1 MPLNLFLVCLVGIG
15 LSVLLG
21 LIAFA
26 QIWRRGYAGAGS
38 AAVGVLLPVALLA
51 WPLTFV
57 PAFLNLP
64 PINDVTT
71 DVANPPRFVALA
83 KPRADTT
90 SSAAYPGQRFAAEQL
105 KAYPDL
111 RTFVIDR
118 SAQEAFELVEDAVR
132 KLKWRI
138 AVSDPPAVRPLKG
151 GTIEATDNTLVVGF
165 TDDIVIRV
173 EGSVNRSRIDVRSAS
188 RHGQHDLGQNAT
200 RVRRFLAELQ
210 GRIDSTSAGGV
221 AGRRGLRTTR
231 AGAAVKK
238 LKGRDQKKG
247 RRSVATDESAFDQVL
262 NVSEHRKRRRVE
274 QLGVEALVDDGH
286 DGAHGVGALADAIED
301 RMLAHAPVQQVG
313 LDEALGVLDLA
324 AVARKVGGVATHG
337 QPLRASGCRRPC
349 CPPAAPPR
357 WCSSP

>member
-1 MPLNLFLVCLVGIG
+1 MTDRSTTILAPLARWSSRIALFSATALVAGVVLHRLTPFPTQVAVNLFLVCLVGIG
-15 LSVLLG
+15 LAVLIG

-38 AAVGVLLPVALLA
+38 AAVGVLLPLALLA

-71 DVANPPRFVALA
+71 DVANPPRFAALA
-83 KPRADTT
+83 KPHAE
-90 SSAAYPGQRFAAEQL
+90 AANPAVYPGQRFAAEQL

-132 KLKWRI
+132 KLKWRV
-138 AVSDPPAVRPLKG
+138 AASDPPAVRPLKG

-210 GRIDSTSAGGV
+210 SRIDSTSAGGV

-238 LKGRDQKKG
+238 LKGRDQKKEEL
-247 RRSVATDESAFDQVL
+247 RNERARVRSSAQR
-262 NVSEHRKRRRVE
+262 ER
-274 QLGVEALVDDGH
+274 
-286 DGAHGVGALADAIED
+286 
-301 RMLAHAPVQQVG
+301 APKETQ
-313 LDEALGVLDLA
+313 
-324 AVARKVGGVATHG
+324 R
-337 QPLRASGCRRPC
+337 
-349 CPPAAPPR
+349 
-357 WCSSP
+357 

>member
-1 MPLNLFLVCLVGIG
+1 MNDRSTAIVAPLARWSSRIALFSATALVAGVVLHRLTPFPTPVAVNLFLVCLVGIG
-15 LSVLLG
+15 LAVLLG

-38 AAVGVLLPVALLA
+38 AAVGVLLPLALLA

-71 DVANPPRFVALA
+71 DVANPPRFAALA
-83 KPRADTT
+83 KPRADTAAN
-90 SSAAYPGQRFAAEQL
+90 SAAYPGQRVAAEQL

-118 SAQEAFELVEDAVR
+118 SAQETFELVEDVVR
-132 KLKWRI
+132 KLKWRV
-138 AVSDPPAVRPLKG
+138 AASDPPAVRPLKV

-210 GRIDSTSAGGV
+210 SRIDTTSAGGV

-238 LKGRDQKKG
+238 LKGRDQKKEEL
-247 RRSVATDESAFDQVL
+247 RNERARVRSSAQR
-262 NVSEHRKRRRVE
+262 ER
-274 QLGVEALVDDGH
+274 
-286 DGAHGVGALADAIED
+286 
-301 RMLAHAPVQQVG
+301 APK
-313 LDEALGVLDLA
+313 E
-324 AVARKVGGVATHG
+324 T
-337 QPLRASGCRRPC
+337 
-349 CPPAAPPR
+349 PR
-357 WCSSP
+357 

>member
-1 MPLNLFLVCLVGIG
+1 MSDRSTTIVAPLARWSSRIALFSASVLVVGVVLHRLTPFPTPVAINLFQVCLVGIG
-15 LSVLLG
+15 LAVLLG

-26 QIWRRGYAGAGS
+26 QIWRRGYAGAGG
-38 AAVGVLLPVALLA
+38 AAVGVLLPLMLLA

-71 DVANPPRFVALA
+71 DVANPPRFMALA
-83 KPRADTT
+83 KQRADTT
-90 SSAAYPGQRFAAEQL
+90 SSAAYPGQRFAAVQL

-118 SAQEAFELVEDAVR
+118 SVQETFELVEEAVR
-132 KLKWRI
+132 KLKWRV
-138 AVSDPPAVRPLKG
+138 AASDPPVARPPKG
-151 GTIEATDNTLVVGF
+151 GTLEATDNTLVVGF
-165 TDDIVIRV
+165 IDDIVIRV

-210 GRIDSTSAGGV
+210 SRIDSTSAGGV

-238 LKGRDQKKG
+238 LKESDRQKAERLKAESRSGRVRVQ
-247 RRSVATDESAFDQVL
+247 SSAQR
-262 NVSEHRKRRRVE
+262 ER
-274 QLGVEALVDDGH
+274 
-286 DGAHGVGALADAIED
+286 
-301 RMLAHAPVQQVG
+301 APK
-313 LDEALGVLDLA
+313 E
-324 AVARKVGGVATHG
+324 T
-337 QPLRASGCRRPC
+337 
-349 CPPAAPPR
+349 PR
-357 WCSSP
+357 

>member
-1 MPLNLFLVCLVGIG
+1 MSDRTTTIVAPLARWSSRIALFSASVLVIGVVLHRLTPFPTPVAINLFRVCMLGLGLAILV
-15 LSVLLG
+15 G
-21 LIAFA
+21 LIAFI
-26 QIWRRGYAGAGS
+26 QIWRRGYGGAGS
-38 AAVGVLLPVALLA
+38 AAVGVLLPLVLLA
-51 WPLTFV
+51 WPLTYV
-57 PAFLNLP
+57 PAFLHLP

-71 DVANPPRFVALA
+71 DPANPPRFVALA
-83 KPRADTT
+83 KQRGGPANP
-90 SSAAYPGQRFAAEQL
+90 AAYPGQRFTAEQQ

-118 SAQEAFELVEDAVR
+118 SVQETFELVEDAVR

-138 AVSDPPAVRPLKG
+138 AMSEPPVGRPAKG

-210 GRIDSTSAGGV
+210 TRLESTSPGGI

-238 LKGRDQKKG
+238 LKESDRQKAERLKAESRSGRVRVQ
-247 RRSVATDESAFDQVL
+247 SSAQR
-262 NVSEHRKRRRVE
+262 ER
-274 QLGVEALVDDGH
+274 
-286 DGAHGVGALADAIED
+286 
-301 RMLAHAPVQQVG
+301 APK
-313 LDEALGVLDLA
+313 E
-324 AVARKVGGVATHG
+324 T
-337 QPLRASGCRRPC
+337 
-349 CPPAAPPR
+349 PR
-357 WCSSP
+357 

>member
-1 MPLNLFLVCLVGIG
+1 MNDRSTTIVAPLARWSSRIALFSASALVAGVVLHRLTPFPTPVAVNLFHVCLVGIG
-15 LSVLLG
+15 LAVLLG
-21 LIAFA
+21 LVAFA

-38 AAVGVLLPVALLA
+38 AAVGVLLPLTLLA

-71 DVANPPRFVALA
+71 DVANPPRFTALA
-83 KPRADTT
+83 KPRTEAAN
-90 SSAAYPGQRFAAEQL
+90 SAAYPGQRFAAEQL

-132 KLKWRI
+132 KLKWRV
-138 AVSDPPAVRPLKG
+138 AASDPPAVRPLKG

-165 TDDIVIRV
+165 TDDM
-173 EGSVNRSRIDVRSAS
+173 RSAS

-210 GRIDSTSAGGV
+210 SRIDTTSAGGV

-238 LKGRDQKKG
+238 LKGRDQKKEEI
-247 RRSVATDESAFDQVL
+247 RNERARVRSSAQR
-262 NVSEHRKRRRVE
+262 ER
-274 QLGVEALVDDGH
+274 
-286 DGAHGVGALADAIED
+286 
-301 RMLAHAPVQQVG
+301 APKETQ
-313 LDEALGVLDLA
+313 
-324 AVARKVGGVATHG
+324 R
-337 QPLRASGCRRPC
+337 
-349 CPPAAPPR
+349 
-357 WCSSP
+357 

>member
-1 MPLNLFLVCLVGIG
+1 MSDRSTTIVAPLARWSSRIALFSASALVVGVVLHRLTPFPTPVALNLFHVCLVGIG
-15 LSVLLG
+15 LAVLLG

-38 AAVGVLLPVALLA
+38 AAVGVLLPLALLT

-57 PAFLNLP
+57 PALLNLP

-71 DVANPPRFVALA
+71 DVANPPRFMALA
-83 KPRADTT
+83 KQRVDTSNT
-90 SSAAYPGQRFAAEQL
+90 AAYPGQRFAAEQL

-132 KLKWRI
+132 KLKWRV
-138 AVSDPPAVRPLKG
+138 AASDPPAVRPLKV

-210 GRIDSTSAGGV
+210 SRIDSTSAGGV

-238 LKGRDQKKG
+238 LKARDQKKEEL
-247 RRSVATDESAFDQVL
+247 RNERARVRSSAQR
-262 NVSEHRKRRRVE
+262 ER
-274 QLGVEALVDDGH
+274 
-286 DGAHGVGALADAIED
+286 
-301 RMLAHAPVQQVG
+301 APK
-313 LDEALGVLDLA
+313 E
-324 AVARKVGGVATHG
+324 T
-337 QPLRASGCRRPC
+337 
-349 CPPAAPPR
+349 PR
-357 WCSSP
+357 

>member
-1 MPLNLFLVCLVGIG
+1 MSDRTTTIVAPLARWSSRIALFSASVLVIGVVLHRLTPFPTPVAINLFRVCLVGVG
-15 LSVLLG
+15 LAVLVG
-21 LIAFA
+21 LIAFI
-26 QIWRRGYAGAGS
+26 QIWRRGYGGAGS
-38 AAVGVLLPVALLA
+38 AAVGVLLPLLLLA
-51 WPLTFV
+51 WPLTYV
-57 PAFLNLP
+57 PAFLHLP

-71 DVANPPRFVALA
+71 DPANPPRFVALA
-83 KPRADTT
+83 KQRTAPTNP
-90 SSAAYPGQRFAAEQL
+90 AAYPGQRFAAEQQ

-118 SAQEAFELVEDAVR
+118 SLQETFELVEDAVR

-138 AVSDPPAVRPLKG
+138 AASEPPVGRPAKG

-210 GRIDSTSAGGV
+210 TRLESTSPGGI

-238 LKGRDQKKG
+238 LKESDRQKAERLKAESCSGRVRVQ
-247 RRSVATDESAFDQVL
+247 SSAQR
-262 NVSEHRKRRRVE
+262 ER
-274 QLGVEALVDDGH
+274 
-286 DGAHGVGALADAIED
+286 
-301 RMLAHAPVQQVG
+301 APK
-313 LDEALGVLDLA
+313 E
-324 AVARKVGGVATHG
+324 T
-337 QPLRASGCRRPC
+337 
-349 CPPAAPPR
+349 PR
-357 WCSSP
+357 